1 MCEVYEPVGAVYMPY
16 MWQKASPTYV
26 YAFKGESHQKLEV
39 YKKRGGEMGS
49 AIHYI
54 IYLMYWTWQPDL
66 LMILSTSLNQ
76 LYISMQV
83 A

>member
-1 MCEVYEPVGAVYMPY
+1 MSLWAQFTCHTCGRKLHLE
-16 MWQKASPTYV
+16 S
-26 YAFKGESHQKLEV
+26 ESHQKLEV

-49 AIHYI
+49 AIPYI

-66 LMILSTSLNQ
+66 IMILSTSLNQ